1 MGDGYFYRALVAGAM
16 MERKGAAMTDG
27 ASWSRQAR
35 ELHAQSRWAEAC
47 VQFAAAD
54 RAEQL
59 DADDLERYAETAQI
73 LGRGDEAIQLLR
85 RAFNLR
91 IAAREVDRAIVSA
104 FWLFQALIINA
115 EFARARGW
123 AAQVRRSI
131 PDVDNGWFLFTEAYF
146 LIAAGDYDQAAQLLA
161 RAAALGSRSRE
172 TDLIAFATTVWG
184 RALIKAGRLEEGLS
198 RLDEAMLP
206 VVERDT
212 SPRATSMM
220 YCSAIATCHE
230 AREFGRAREWTHALG
245 AWLDSLPRL
254 GGAYFGNC
262 RIYRAYLMCLS
273 GSWRDALD
281 EVAFVCD
288 DLSGNYGQLVAGHA
302 HYQLAEIHRL
312 LGNPEAEAS
321 YRQAAELGGQT
332 QPGLSLLRLAQG
344 EVDKAV
350 LGIRRA
356 LAETPGQLERLDL
369 LPAAVTV
376 MLAAGDIDAAR
387 QAIAE
392 LAGIATVYTTP
403 GVQAELAAARGAVA
417 LSGGDPAT
425 ALPLLRSAA
434 RCWREIDAP
443 YAVATVSALIGQAC
457 RTLGDEDAAE
467 VELEFARSTFARL
480 GARPDLQRMEELLHP
495 TQAVGPSG
503 LSVREIEVL
512 RLVAAGRTNQA
523 IASELYVSE
532 RTVHRHISNIFD
544 KLGVH
549 SRTAAASYAIQH
561 HIVDVGI
568 L

>member
-1 MGDGYFYRALVAGAM
+1 
-16 MERKGAAMTDG
+16 MTDG
-27 ASWSRQAR
+27 ATRSGQAR

-59 DADDLERYAETAQI
+59 DADDLERYAEAAQI

-123 AAQVRRSI
+123 AAQVRRSM

-146 LIAAGDYDQAAQLLA
+146 LIPAGDYDQAAQLLA
-161 RAAALGSRSRE
+161 RAAAMGSRSRE
-172 TDLIAFATTVWG
+172 IDLIAFATTVWG

-245 AWLDSLPRL
+245 AWLDSQPRL

-262 RIYRAYLMCLS
+262 RIYRAYLMCLR
-273 GSWRDALD
+273 GSWREALD

-312 LGNPEAEAS
+312 LGNLEADAS
-321 YRQAAELGGQT
+321 YRRAAELGAQT

-344 EVDKAV
+344 ELDKAV

-356 LAETPGQLERLDL
+356 LAETSGQLERLDL
-369 LPAAVTV
+369 LTAAVTI

-387 QAIAE
+387 QATAE
-392 LAGIATVYTTP
+392 LAGIAAVYTTP
-403 GVQAELAAARGAVA
+403 GVQADFAAARGAVA
-417 LSGGDPAT
+417 LSDGDPAT

-434 RCWREIDAP
+434 RFWREIDAP
-443 YAVATVSALIGQAC
+443 HAVARVSVLIGLAC
-457 RTLGDEDAAE
+457 RAVGDEDAAE
-467 VELEFARSTFARL
+467 VELTSARSTFARL
-480 GARPDLQRMEELLHP
+480 GARPDVHRVEELLHP
-495 TQAVGPSG
+495 TRALGP
-503 LSVREIEVL
+503 LSAREIEVL
-512 RLVAAGRTNQA
+512 KLVAAGKTNHA
-523 IASELYVSE
+523 IAAELFVSE

-561 HIVDVGI
+561 HLVDVKI

>member
-1 MGDGYFYRALVAGAM
+1 MA
-16 MERKGAAMTDG
+16 DG
-27 ASWSRQAR
+27 ASHLGHAR
-35 ELHAQSRWAEAC
+35 ELHKQSLWAQAC
-47 VQFAAAD
+47 EEFAAVD
-54 RAEQL
+54 RADQL
-59 DADDLERYAETAQI
+59 EADDLERYAEAAQI
-73 LGRGDEAIQLLR
+73 LGRGDQAIQLLR

-91 IAAREVDRAIVSA
+91 IDAGEVDRAITSA

-123 AAQVRRSI
+123 AMQVRRSM
-131 PDVDNGWFLFTEAYF
+131 PDVDNGWFLFAEAYF

-161 RAAALGSRSRE
+161 RAAELGSRRRE

-184 RALIKAGRLEEGLS
+184 RALIKAGRLEEGFS

-262 RIYRAYLMCLS
+262 RIYRAYLMCLR
-273 GSWRDALD
+273 GSWQEALQ

-312 LGNPEAEAS
+312 LGRPQAELS
-321 YRQAAELGGQT
+321 YRRAAELGGPT

-356 LAETPGQLERLDL
+356 LAETPAQLERLDL
-369 LPAAVTV
+369 LTAAVKI

-387 QAIAE
+387 QATTE
-392 LAGIATVYTTP
+392 LAGIAAVYATP

-417 LSGGDPAT
+417 LSDGDPGI

-434 RCWREIDAP
+434 RSWREIDAP
-443 YAVATVSALIGQAC
+443 YAVATVSVLIGLAC
-457 RTLGDEDAAE
+457 RSLGDEDAAQ
-467 VELEFARSTFARL
+467 VELESARSTFARL
-480 GARPDLQRMEELLHP
+480 GARPDLHRVEELLHP
-495 TQAVGPSG
+495 TRAVGP
-503 LSVREIEVL
+503 LSAREIEVL
-512 RLVAAGRTNQA
+512 RLVAAGRTNHA
-523 IASELYVSE
+523 IASELFLSE

>member
-1 MGDGYFYRALVAGAM
+1 MAD
-16 MERKGAAMTDG
+16 AATWL
-27 ASWSRQAR
+27 SQAR
-35 ELHAQSRWAEAC
+35 ELHAQSHWAEAC
-47 VQFAAAD
+47 VRFDAAD

-59 DADDLERYAETAQI
+59 EADDLERYAEAAQI
-73 LGRGDEAIQLLR
+73 LGRGAEAIQLLR
-85 RAFNLR
+85 RAFDLR
-91 IAAREVDRAIVSA
+91 IDAGEVDRAITSA

-123 AAQVRRSI
+123 AAQVRRSM

-146 LIAAGDYDQAAQLLA
+146 LIATGDYDQAAQLLA
-161 RAAALGSRSRE
+161 RAADLGSRRRE

-184 RALIKAGRLEEGLS
+184 RALIKAGRFEEGLS

-206 VVERDT
+206 VMERDT

-230 AREFGRAREWTHALG
+230 AREFGRAREWTDALG

-262 RIYRAYLMCLS
+262 RIYRAYLMCLR
-273 GSWRDALD
+273 GSWKEALE

-312 LGNPEAEAS
+312 LGHAQAEAS
-321 YRQAAELGGQT
+321 YRQAAELGGPT
-332 QPGLSLLRLAQG
+332 QPGLSLLRLGQG
-344 EVDKAV
+344 EVDKAL

-369 LPAAVTV
+369 LAAAVTI
-376 MLAAGDIDAAR
+376 MLAARDIDAAR
-387 QAIAE
+387 QATAE
-392 LAGIATVYTTP
+392 LAGIAAVYSTP

-417 LSGGDPAT
+417 LSDGDPAT

-434 RCWREIDAP
+434 RSWREIDAP
-443 YAVATVSALIGQAC
+443 YAVATVSVLIGLAC
-457 RTLGDEDAAE
+457 RAVGDEDAAE
-467 VELEFARSTFARL
+467 VELTSARSTFARL
-480 GARPDLQRMEELLHP
+480 GADPDVHRVEKLLHP
-495 TQAVGPSG
+495 TQAVGP
-503 LSVREIEVL
+503 LSAREIEVL
-512 RLVAAGRTNQA
+512 KLVAAGKTNHA
-523 IASELYVSE
+523 IATELFVSE
-532 RTVHRHISNIFD
+532 RTVHRHVSNIFD

-561 HIVDVGI
+561 HLVDVGI

>member
-1 MGDGYFYRALVAGAM
+1 MADTATWL
-16 MERKGAAMTDG
+16 
-27 ASWSRQAR
+27 SQAR
-35 ELHAQSRWAEAC
+35 ELHAQSHWAEAC
-47 VQFAAAD
+47 VRFDAAD

-59 DADDLERYAETAQI
+59 EADDLERYAEAAQI
-73 LGRGDEAIQLLR
+73 LGRGAEAIQLLR
-85 RAFNLR
+85 RAFDLC
-91 IAAREVDRAIVSA
+91 IDAGEVDRAITSA

-123 AAQVRRSI
+123 AAQVRRSM

-146 LIAAGDYDQAAQLLA
+146 LIATGDYDQAAQLLA
-161 RAAALGSRSRE
+161 RAADLGSRRRE

-184 RALIKAGRLEEGLS
+184 RALIKAGRFEEGLS

-206 VVERDT
+206 VMERDT

-230 AREFGRAREWTHALG
+230 AREFGRAREWTDALG

-262 RIYRAYLMCLS
+262 RIYRAYLMCLR
-273 GSWRDALD
+273 GSWKEALE

-312 LGNPEAEAS
+312 LGHAQAEAS
-321 YRQAAELGGQT
+321 YRQAAELGGPT
-332 QPGLSLLRLAQG
+332 QPGLSLLRLGQG
-344 EVDKAV
+344 EVDKAL

-369 LPAAVTV
+369 LAAAVTI
-376 MLAAGDIDAAR
+376 MLAARDIDAAR
-387 QAIAE
+387 QATAE
-392 LAGIATVYTTP
+392 LAGIAAVYSTP

-417 LSGGDPAT
+417 LSDGDPAT

-434 RCWREIDAP
+434 RSWREIDAP
-443 YAVATVSALIGQAC
+443 YAVATVSVLIGLAC
-457 RTLGDEDAAE
+457 RAVGDEDAAE
-467 VELEFARSTFARL
+467 VELTSARSTFARL
-480 GARPDLQRMEELLHP
+480 GADPDVHRVEKLLHP
-495 TQAVGPSG
+495 TQAVGP
-503 LSVREIEVL
+503 LSAREIEVL
-512 RLVAAGRTNQA
+512 KLVAAGKTNPA
-523 IASELYVSE
+523 IATELFVSE
-532 RTVHRHISNIFD
+532 RTVHRHVSNIFD

-561 HIVDVGI
+561 HLVDVGI

>member
-1 MGDGYFYRALVAGAM
+1 MADGESQLG
-16 MERKGAAMTDG
+16 
-27 ASWSRQAR
+27 QAR
-35 ELHAQSRWAEAC
+35 ELHARPHWAEAC
-47 VQFAAAD
+47 EEFAAAD

-59 DADDLERYAETAQI
+59 VADDLERYAEAAQI
-73 LGRGDEAIQLLR
+73 LGRGAEAIQLLR

-91 IAAREVDRAIVSA
+91 IAAGEVDPAITSA

-123 AAQVRRSI
+123 AAQVRGSM
-131 PDVDNGWFLFTEAYF
+131 PEVDNGWFLFTEAYF

-161 RAAALGSRSRE
+161 RAAEIGSRRRE

-230 AREFGRAREWTHALG
+230 AREFGRAREWTRALG

-273 GSWRDALD
+273 GSWREALD

-312 LGNPEAEAS
+312 LGHPEAESS

-344 EVDKAV
+344 EVDKAL

-356 LAETPGQLERLDL
+356 LAETQGQLERLDL
-369 LPAAVTV
+369 LTAAVTI

-387 QAIAE
+387 QATAE
-392 LAGIATVYTTP
+392 LATIAAVYTTP

-417 LSGGDPAT
+417 LSDGDPAT

-434 RCWREIDAP
+434 RSWREIDAP
-443 YAVATVSALIGQAC
+443 HAVAMVSVLIGLAC
-457 RTLGDEDAAE
+457 RAVGDEDAAE
-467 VELEFARSTFARL
+467 VELTSARSTFARL
-480 GARPDLQRMEELLHP
+480 GAHPDVHRVEELLHP
-495 TQAVGPSG
+495 TQAVGP
-503 LSVREIEVL
+503 LSAREIEVL
-512 RLVAAGRTNQA
+512 KLVAAGKTNHA
-523 IASELYVSE
+523 IAAELFVSE
-532 RTVHRHISNIFD
+532 RTVHRHVSNIFD

-561 HIVDVGI
+561 RIVDVGI